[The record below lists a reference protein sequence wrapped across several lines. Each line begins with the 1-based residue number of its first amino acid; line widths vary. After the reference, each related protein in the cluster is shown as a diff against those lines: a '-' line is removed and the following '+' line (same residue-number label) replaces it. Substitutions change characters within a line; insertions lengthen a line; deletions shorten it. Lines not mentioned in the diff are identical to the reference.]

1 MHNVAVFFYG
11 LAILFLFGWYFFT
24 DSERVK
30 RALGSV
36 LTVTITALCIWL
48 AYPPQQKVQ
57 LGLDLKGGTSFLIRL
72 VSEDVEVT
80 GADGKTTI
88 EKRVITPAMTEQA
101 VEVIRKRVDTLGTS
115 EPVIAPQGTDRIL
128 VQIPGLAPEKL
139 EDTREQL
146 RKVAKLEFRKV
157 HARSEAIIQGQE
169 PPDPNYVR
177 MPYVEKDSDKEKGVE
192 STRDIIV
199 RKHVDLEGK
208 TVANA
213 GASYQAKGWVVD
225 IVFNSE
231 GARVFGDLTTEVYN
245 DHSALAIILDG
256 KVISAPGVREG
267 PILGGRCEISGSFNE
282 SEARGLASAL
292 ENPLQ
297 TPVVIEE
304 QRSAAPSL
312 GEDSIKSGVDS
323 GTWGLVATL
332 IVVLLYYRF
341 AGLVA
346 NVALAIN
353 TIILVGAMVMFG
365 SVLTL
370 PGIAGMILT
379 LGMAIDANV
388 LIYERLREE
397 MAEGK
402 TLKSAINSA
411 YDKAFSAIFDSNITT
426 LITAGILFW
435 KATGPVKGFAV
446 TLTLGIIASLFT
458 ALVVT
463 RNLFSWAIHLGWL
476 KKVTMTNL
484 IKPTKI
490 DFLGKRRAALTFS
503 GLIIA
508 AAIAIFGVRGEK
520 NFGVDFKGGDRLVL
534 SAKQK
539 PSDGEVRAA
548 VEELKIGDVVVQTEK
563 GSKGDFITVR
573 SPKDTG
579 DKIFDHLS
587 AKMPGAGFA
596 NEGLESVGS
605 VVGGE
610 LAKNS
615 LLALGLGML
624 GILIYVSLR
633 FEVSFA
639 IGALVALLHDVIIT
653 VGIFSLMGRE
663 LSLVIVGAILTIAG
677 YSVNDTIVV
686 FDRIRENIAS
696 GRRGS
701 VADIMNTAINETLS
715 RTVLTGGVTLL
726 TTLILFLFGGPVLGD
741 FAATILIGVLV
752 GTYSSIYVAAPIVL
766 WWSGKSG
773 ETLRKEIEESQAQES
788 QARATA

>member
-1 MHNVAVFFYG
+1 MTHNVAIFLYG

-24 DSERVK
+24 DSERAK
-30 RALGSV
+30 RILGSI
-36 LTVTITALCIWL
+36 LTVTLSALCIWL
-48 AYPPQQKVQ
+48 AYPPKDKIQ
-57 LGLDLKGGTSFLIRL
+57 LGLDLKGGTSFLVRL
-72 VSEDVEVT
+72 VREKVEIKGEDGST
-80 GADGKTTI
+80 KI
-88 EKRVITPAMTEQA
+88 EERVITPAMVEQA
-101 VEVIRKRVDTLGTS
+101 VEVIRKRVDTLGTA
-115 EPVIAPQGTDRIL
+115 EPVIAPAGADRIL

-157 HARSEAIIQGQE
+157 HPRSREIIEGMI
-169 PPDPNYVR
+169 PPDPNYIR
-177 MPYVEKDSDKEKGVE
+177 MPHVETEEGKEVSRGE
-192 STRDIIV
+192 IIV
-199 RKHVDLEGK
+199 RKNVDLEGK
-208 TVANA
+208 AVSSA
-213 GASYQAKGWVVD
+213 GASFQAKGWVVD
-225 IVFNSE
+225 IIFNNE
-231 GARVFGDLTTEVYN
+231 GAKVFGNLTTEVYN

-256 KVISAPGVREG
+256 KVISAPGVHEG
-267 PILGGRCEISGSFNE
+267 PIFGGRCEISGSFTE
-282 SEARGLASAL
+282 SQVRNLASAL

-304 QRSAAPSL
+304 ERSASPSL
-312 GEDSIKSGVDS
+312 GVDSITSGVKSGIFGIIATV
-323 GTWGLVATL
+323 LV
-332 IVVLLYYRF
+332 VVLYYRF

-346 NVALAIN
+346 IIALAVN
-353 TIILVGAMVMFG
+353 TFILLGTMVMFG

-402 TLKSAINSA
+402 TLKSSINAA
-411 YDKAFSAIFDSNITT
+411 YDKAFSAIFDSNVTT

-476 KKVTMTNL
+476 KKITMTNL

-490 DFLGKRRAALTFS
+490 DFLGKRRIAIAFS

-508 AAIAIFGVRGEK
+508 SSIGLFAFRGDK

-534 SAKQK
+534 SASGTK
-539 PSDGEVRAA
+539 PSDGEVRSA
-548 VEELKIGDVVVQTEK
+548 VESLKLGDVVVQTEK
-563 GSKGDFITVR
+563 GSKGEYITVR
-573 SPKDTG
+573 SPKDSGKAISKHLTG
-579 DKIFDHLS
+579 T
-587 AKMPGAGFA
+587 MPQAGFQ
-596 NEGLESVGS
+596 EEQLESVGR

-615 LLALGLGML
+615 LIALGLGMV
-624 GILIYVSLR
+624 GILIYVSFR
-633 FEVSFA
+633 FELSFA
-639 IGALVALLHDVIIT
+639 IGALVALLHDVVIT

-715 RTVLTGGVTLL
+715 RTILTGGVTLM
-726 TTLILFLFGGPVLGD
+726 TTLILFLMGGPVLGD

-752 GTYSSIYVAAPIVL
+752 GTYSSVYVAAPIVL

-773 ETLRKEIEESQAQES
+773 ETLRKEIEETHAQEQ

>member
-1 MHNVAVFFYG
+1 MNHNVAIFLYG
-11 LAILFLFGWYFFT
+11 LGVLFLFGWYFFT
-24 DSERVK
+24 DSERAK
-30 RALGSV
+30 RILGSL
-36 LTVTITALCIWL
+36 LTVSITALCIWL
-48 AYPPQQKVQ
+48 ANPPQDKIQ
-57 LGLDLKGGTSFLIRL
+57 LGLDLKGGTSFLVRL
-72 VSEDVEVT
+72 VSEDVEVS
-80 GADGKTTI
+80 GADGKTKT
-88 EKRVITPAMTEQA
+88 EKRIITKPMVEQA
-101 VEVIRKRVDTLGTS
+101 VEVIRKRVDKLGTA
-115 EPVIAPQGTDRIL
+115 EPVIAPAGPDRIL

-157 HARSEAIIQGQE
+157 HPKSAQIIQGLI
-169 PPDPNYVR
+169 PPDPNYIR
-177 MPYVEKDSDKEKGVE
+177 MPHVEVEEGKEVSLGEIV
-192 STRDIIV
+192 V
-199 RKHVDLEGK
+199 RKKVDLEGK
-208 TVANA
+208 TVASA
-213 GASYQAKGWVVD
+213 GASFQAKGWVVD

-231 GARVFGDLTTEVYN
+231 GAKTFGDLTTEVYN
-245 DHSALAIILDG
+245 EQSQLAIVLDG
-256 KVISAPGVREG
+256 KVISAPGVHDG
-267 PILGGRCEISGSFNE
+267 PILGGRCEISGRFTE
-282 SEARGLASAL
+282 SQVRNLASAL

-304 QRSAAPSL
+304 ERSAAATL
-312 GEDSIKSGVDS
+312 GEDSIKSGLNS
-323 GTWGLVATL
+323 GIYGIIATVLVV
-332 IVVLLYYRF
+332 ILYYRF
-341 AGLVA
+341 AGFVA
-346 NVALAIN
+346 NIALTVN
-353 TIILVGAMVMFG
+353 TIILLGAMVMFG

-402 TLKSAINSA
+402 TLKSSVNAA
-411 YDKAFSAIFDSNITT
+411 YEKAFSAIFDSNVTT
-426 LITAGILFW
+426 LITAAILFW

-463 RNLFSWAIHLGWL
+463 RNLFTWAIHLGWI
-476 KKVTMTNL
+476 KKITMTNL

-490 DFLGKRRAALTFS
+490 DFLGKRRIAITFS
-503 GLIIA
+503 ALIIA
-508 AAIAIFGVRGEK
+508 SSIGIFAVRGDK

-534 SAKQK
+534 SAQNK

-548 VEELKIGDVVVQTEK
+548 VEKLKLGDVVVQTEK
-563 GSKGDFITVR
+563 GSKGEYITIR
-573 SPKDTG
+573 SPKDAG
-579 DKIFDHLS
+579 KAIANHLTTT
-587 AKMPGAGFA
+587 MPQAGFKQ
-596 NEGLESVGS
+596 EQLESVGS
-605 VVGGE
+605 LVGGE

-615 LLALGLGML
+615 LIALGLGMI

-633 FEVSFA
+633 FELSFA
-639 IGALVALLHDVIIT
+639 IGALVALLHDVVIT
-653 VGIFSLMGRE
+653 VGVFSLIGRE

-715 RTVLTGGVTLL
+715 RTVLTGGVTLM
-726 TTLILFLFGGPVLGD
+726 TTLILFLLGGPVLGD

-752 GTYSSIYVAAPIVL
+752 GTYSSVYVAAPIVL

-773 ETLRKEIEESQAQES
+773 ETLRREIEESRAQEN

>member
-1 MHNVAVFFYG
+1 MNHNVAIFLYG
-11 LAILFLFGWYFFT
+11 LALLFLFGWYFFT
-24 DSERVK
+24 DSERIK
-30 RALGSV
+30 RILGSA
-36 LTVTITALCIWL
+36 LTVALTALCIWL
-48 AYPPQQKVQ
+48 ANPPQDKIQ
-57 LGLDLKGGTSFLIRL
+57 LGLDLKGGTSFLVRL
-72 VSEDVEVT
+72 VREKVEVT
-80 GADGKTTI
+80 NQDGTTKI
-88 EKRVITPAMTEQA
+88 EERVITPAMVEQA
-101 VEVIRKRVDTLGTS
+101 VEVIRKRVDSLGTA
-115 EPVIAPQGTDRIL
+115 EPVIAPAGPDRIL

-157 HARSEAIIQGQE
+157 HAKSQEILQGMV
-169 PPDPNYVR
+169 PPDPNYIR
-177 MPYVEKDSDKEKGVE
+177 MSHVELEEGKEVNRGEIV
-192 STRDIIV
+192 V
-199 RKHVDLEGK
+199 RKNIDLEGK
-208 TVANA
+208 AVASA
-213 GASYQAKGWVVD
+213 GASFQAKGWVVD
-225 IVFNSE
+225 IIFNSE
-231 GARVFGDLTTEVYN
+231 GAKTFGELTNEVYN
-245 DHSALAIILDG
+245 DRSALAIVLDG

-267 PILGGRCEISGSFNE
+267 PIYGGRCEISGSFTE
-282 SEARGLASAL
+282 SQVRNLASAL

-297 TPVVIEE
+297 TPVMIEE
-304 QRSAAPSL
+304 ERSAAPSL
-312 GEDSIKSGVDS
+312 GEDSIKSGLNS
-323 GTWGLVATL
+323 GIFGIIATVV
-332 IVVLLYYRF
+332 VVLLYYRF

-346 NVALAIN
+346 NIALTVN
-353 TIILVGAMVMFG
+353 TVILLGAMVMFG

-402 TLKSAINSA
+402 TLKSSINTA
-411 YDKAFSAIFDSNITT
+411 YDKAFSAIFDSNVTT

-435 KATGPVKGFAV
+435 KASGPVKGFAV
-446 TLTLGIIASLFT
+446 TLTFGIIASLFT

-476 KKVTMTNL
+476 KKITMTNL

-490 DFLGKRRAALTFS
+490 DFLGKRRVAITFS
-503 GLIIA
+503 AVIIA
-508 AAIAIFGVRGEK
+508 ASIGLFAARGDK

-534 SAKQK
+534 SAKSK

-548 VEELKIGDVVVQTEK
+548 VESLKLGDVVVQTEK
-563 GSKGDFITVR
+563 GSKGEYITVR
-573 SPKDTG
+573 SPKDSGHVIADYLT
-579 DKIFDHLS
+579 KT
-587 AKMPGAGFA
+587 MPDAGFVT
-596 NEGLESVGS
+596 EQLESVGS

-615 LLALGLGML
+615 LIALGLGML

-633 FEVSFA
+633 FELSFA
-639 IGALVALLHDVIIT
+639 IGALVALLHDVVIT

-715 RTVLTGGVTLL
+715 RTVLTGGVTLM
-726 TTLILFLFGGPVLGD
+726 TTLILFLMGGPVLGD

-752 GTYSSIYVAAPIVL
+752 GTYSSVYVAAPIVL

-773 ETLRKEIEESQAQES
+773 ESLRKEIEETRAQEQ
-788 QARATA
+788 QARATTA

>member
-1 MHNVAVFFYG
+1 MNQYHSLAVFLYG
-11 LAILFLFGWYFFT
+11 LALLFLFGWYFFT

-30 RALGSV
+30 RVLGSV
-36 LTVTITALCIWL
+36 LTVTLTALCVWL
-48 AYPPQQKVQ
+48 AYPPKEKIQ
-57 LGLDLKGGTSFLIRL
+57 LGLDLKGGTSFLVRL
-72 VSEDVEVT
+72 VAEDVEVLE
-80 GADGKTTI
+80 ADGKAKT
-88 EKRVITPAMTEQA
+88 EKRVITPAMVEQA

-115 EPVIAPQGTDRIL
+115 EPVIAPQGADRIL

-139 EDTREQL
+139 DETRNQL

-157 HARSEAIIQGQE
+157 HQRSAAIIQGEE

-177 MPYVEKDSDKEKGVE
+177 MPWSEKEDGKEI
-192 STRDIIV
+192 TREIIV

-208 TVANA
+208 TVSSA
-213 GASYQAKGWVVD
+213 GASFQAKGWVVD
-225 IVFNSE
+225 IAFNSE
-231 GARVFGDLTTEVYN
+231 GAKIFGDLTTEVYN
-245 DHSALAIILDG
+245 DRSALAIILDG
-256 KVISAPGVREG
+256 KVISAPGVSDG
-267 PILGGRCEISGSFNE
+267 PILGGRCEISGSFTE
-282 SEARGLASAL
+282 SEARNLASAL

-304 QRSAAPSL
+304 ERSAAPSL
-312 GEDSIKSGVDS
+312 GEDSIKSGFQS
-323 GTWGLVATL
+323 GLYGLIATL
-332 IVVLLYYRF
+332 IVVILYYRF

-346 NVALAIN
+346 NIALGIN
-353 TIILVGAMVMFG
+353 TVILIGTMVMFG

-411 YDKAFSAIFDSNITT
+411 YDKAFSAIFDSNVTT

-476 KKVTMTNL
+476 KKITMTNL

-490 DFLGKRRAALTFS
+490 DFLGKRRAAITFS
-503 GLIIA
+503 ALIIA
-508 AAIAIFGVRGEK
+508 ASVGIFAVRGEK

-548 VEELKIGDVVVQTEK
+548 VEELKIGDAVVQTEK
-563 GSKGDFITVR
+563 GSKGDFITIR

-579 DKIFDHLS
+579 TTIYNHLT
-587 AKMPGAGFA
+587 AKMPQAGFEKA
-596 NEGLESVGS
+596 GLESVGS

-610 LAKNS
+610 LAMNS
-615 LLALGLGML
+615 LIALGLGML
-624 GILIYVSLR
+624 GILIYVSFR
-633 FEVSFA
+633 FELSFA

-752 GTYSSIYVAAPIVL
+752 GTYSSVYVAAPIVL

-773 ETLRKEIEESQAQES
+773 ETLRKEIEETQAQES
-788 QARATA
+788 QARAIV